1 VKNKQSAIKRI
12 RTNITREGGCP
23 NKRNELID
31 KNRDRETD
39 CLKLTRGEAL
49 LLVVATTTTV
59 RKGIIKRIIT
69 SEERVETITIVITTS
84 VSEAITVSTT
94 MRTTTTLA
102 IFRVRDPTALTSTTS
117 RGRRCPPK
125 NSTTGILIDITIRT
139 QTN

>member
-1 VKNKQSAIKRI
+1 M
-12 RTNITREGGCP
+12 
-23 NKRNELID
+23 ID

-49 LLVVATTTTV
+49 LLVVATTITV

-94 MRTTTTLA
+94 METTTTLA
-102 IFRVRDPTALTSTTS
+102 IFRVRDPTTLTLTTS
-117 RGRRCPPK
+117 RGRRCQPK
-125 NSTTGILIDITIRT
+125 NSTTEISIDITIRT